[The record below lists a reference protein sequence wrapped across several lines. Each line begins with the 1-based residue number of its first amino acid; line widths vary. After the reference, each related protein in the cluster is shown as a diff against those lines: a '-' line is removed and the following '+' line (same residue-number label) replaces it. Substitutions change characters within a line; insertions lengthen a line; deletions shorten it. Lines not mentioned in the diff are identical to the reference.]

1 MKKTYDVVIVGGGI
15 TGSSV
20 AYFLAAAE
28 VFDGD
33 VVVVEKDSSYQDCST
48 ARAVGGIRQQF
59 STKENIQ
66 ISMFGIHFI
75 KHIEE
80 YLTVDGEAPEVFF
93 REGGY
98 LFLATESGLEVLQRN
113 NAIQRELGADI
124 VLLSRDELAARF
136 PWLNVS
142 DLAAGSLGLRNEG
155 WFDPYAL
162 LQGFKRKARSLGVT
176 YVEDEVQ
183 DVECEDARI
192 TRVRLK
198 RHGTVR
204 CGTVVNAAGPRAA
217 QLAEMAGVDL
227 CVRPRK
233 RQAFVFAC
241 REAVRD
247 CPLVIEPSGLYF
259 RPEGPHFICGRS
271 PQASNDPDCLD
282 LDLDYRQF
290 EDELWPLLAH
300 RVPVFEAIKLNSGWA
315 GHYAYNIFDQNA
327 IVGPHPEV
335 PNFLLANGFTG
346 HGLQQSPAVG
356 RAISELVTFGRCCTI
371 DLTRFGYDRVAA
383 GEPIKEL
390 NVV

>member
-1 MKKTYDVVIVGGGI
+1 M
-15 TGSSV
+15 
-20 AYFLAAAE
+20 
-28 VFDGD
+28 
-33 VVVVEKDSSYQDCST
+33 
-48 ARAVGGIRQQF
+48 AVGGIRQQF

-75 KHIEE
+75 KHVEE
-80 YLTVDGEAPEVFF
+80 YLSVDGDAPEVFF

-98 LFLATESGLEVLQRN
+98 LFLATESGLKILQKN

-124 VLLSRDELAARF
+124 ALLSRDELAARF

-183 DVECEDARI
+183 SVECGDARI
-192 TRVRLK
+192 TGVRLK

-217 QLAEMAGVDL
+217 QVAEMAGVDL

-241 REAVRD
+241 RGAVRD
-247 CPLVIEPSGLYF
+247 CPLVIDPSGLYF

-300 RVPVFEAIKLNSGWA
+300 RVPVFEAIKLNSAWA
-315 GHYAYNIFDQNA
+315 GHYAYNTFDQNA

-383 GEPIKEL
+383 GQPIKEL
-390 NVV
+390 NVF